1 VETWRKSQMSR
12 ELERLLSSQE
22 PSTETM
28 KRKRV
33 DSDVQS
39 TKRLETSTGYQNGSQ
54 WQEFSGGMKSQNE
67 FQRPSSPARLTSVI
81 DVSPIFHPRYPERIQ
96 YFQSLT
102 RIHSFIPIVV
112 SRLKTLVIDETL
124 RRTS

>member
-1 VETWRKSQMSR
+1 MSR

-39 TKRLETSTGYQNGSQ
+39 AKRLESSACYQNGSQ
-54 WQEFSGGMKSQNE
+54 WRSISPGMKTQND
-67 FQRPSSPARLTSVI
+67 FQRPQSPVRVPSAI
-81 DVSPIFHPRYPERIQ
+81 DVS
-96 YFQSLT
+96 
-102 RIHSFIPIVV
+102 
-112 SRLKTLVIDETL
+112 RLLFPMF
-124 RRTS
+124 

>member
-39 TKRLETSTGYQNGSQ
+39 TKRLETSAGYQNGSQ
-54 WQEFSGGMKSQNE
+54 WQEASSGMKAQND
-67 FQRPSSPARLTSVI
+67 FQRPQSPARLTSAI
-81 DVSPIFHPRYPERIQ
+81 DVSPVFYSRYPERIQ
-96 YFQSLT
+96 YYESL
-102 RIHSFIPIVV
+102 RDHSFIPIVL
-112 SRLKTLVIDETL
+112 STLKTLLIDETL